1 MPGKASDGV
10 TPKGLNKVE
19 RAAVRANANA
29 AMQRAMIEYF
39 DQIDQAVFQAY
50 LQQACPG
57 LDPASIPPRVRAK
70 AKKLAAV
77 ARGSAFEHFPQLLV
91 ALLRAGV
98 LAYQHTKGAK
108 TGNTR
113 KSVAGGRKPDSSP
126 WKVEARRYALF
137 TQRLGLDVVVERL
150 AAGRCISIDEEV
162 VSVLDGDGSVTGQYD
177 LPEFKKKLS
186 SLMGRARA
194 KKFSGE

>member
-1 MPGKASDGV
+1 MPGKKSEGV
-10 TPKGLNKVE
+10 TPKGSNKVE
-19 RAAVRANANA
+19 RAAARTNANT
-29 AMQRAMIEYF
+29 AMLQTGIEYF

-57 LDPASIPPRVRAK
+57 RDPACIPPRIRAK

-77 ARGSAFEHFPQLLV
+77 ARGSAFKHFPQLLV
-91 ALLRAGV
+91 AVLGAGV

-108 TGNTR
+108 TANTR
-113 KSVAGGRKPDSSP
+113 KSKAGGRKPDSTP
-126 WKVEARRYALF
+126 WKVEARRFALF
-137 TQRLGLDVVVERL
+137 TPRLGLDVVVERL